1 MEQDKVK
8 RKTVEQ
14 ALAVLRRQCARMER
28 SEYDVRRSMMRWQMS
43 SDEME
48 KVVAQ
53 LVAERFVDN
62 ARYAKAFVRDKLRF
76 SGWGRKKIVN
86 ALRTRQISPQIIASL
101 DSMFESEDEGEKL
114 SELLEKKARQVKAK
128 NRYDLRDKLIRFGL
142 YRGFDLDELLP
153 IATKISVTKFSEDN
167 SED

>member
-48 KVVAQ
+48 NVVAQ

-62 ARYAKAFVRDKLRF
+62 ARYAEAFVRDKLRF
-76 SGWGRKKIVN
+76 SGWGRRKIVN
-86 ALRTRQISPQIIASL
+86 ALRVKQISPQIIASL

-128 NRYDLRDKLIRFGL
+128 NRYDLKDKLIRFGL
-142 YRGFDLDELLP
+142 YRGFDLDDLLP
-153 IATKISVTKFSEDN
+153 IAAQIAAAKFSDDP
-167 SED
+167 SDD